1 MYLGGLSI
9 AILLSSKTEFGYEAK
24 ATPPHLNPG
33 RASTFF
39 CQPDKVPLLTS
50 PVHSLIP
57 SWRHSSAP
65 PCPGYTWEA
74 HLWHCRAGSPLA
86 SNTGSWNSKEGHACT
101 LDELSCSSTWKAGCR
116 ESAYSPDATRSY
128 TAASTGKGAA
138 GEQQLLI
145 QEPIYCFWKQAGKST
160 GHHMLLLQLR
170 GYALKKWT
178 VRLSLPQ
185 WIKSWWKHA

>member
-39 CQPDKVPLLTS
+39 ASQPKFPSLQVQSTHSFLAEDIPLLLLVMGT
-50 PVHSLIP
+50 PGRPIFDTAELAPHRP
-57 SWRHSSAP
+57 PTRGAETQKKAMPAPWRQLT
-65 PCPGYTWEA
+65 CM
-74 HLWHCRAGSPLA
+74 
-86 SNTGSWNSKEGHACT
+86 
-101 LDELSCSSTWKAGCR
+101 LSCSSTWKAGCR

-145 QEPIYCFWKQAGKST
+145 QEPLYCFWRQAGKST
-160 GHHMLLLQLR
+160 GHHMLLLKLW
-170 GYALKKWT
+170 GYALKK
-178 VRLSLPQ
+178 
-185 WIKSWWKHA
+185 